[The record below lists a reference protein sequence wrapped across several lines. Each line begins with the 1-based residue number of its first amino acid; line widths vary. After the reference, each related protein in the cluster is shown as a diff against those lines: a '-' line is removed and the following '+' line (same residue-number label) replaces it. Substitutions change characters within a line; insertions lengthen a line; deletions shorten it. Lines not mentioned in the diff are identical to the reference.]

1 MKTHKKILILVLI
14 LLVIAATGI
23 GWVLINYHVIGF
35 HLYPKNASALDLR
48 GETIS
53 VAQYEQLQQAM
64 PDCYIQW
71 DVPFQSGLCASD
83 SAELTIP
90 DLTAAEAE
98 LLPYLPGLKTLHIE
112 ACEDH
117 SLLFSLIH
125 TYPELEIVC
134 SVPIDGQ
141 LYAPDTTQL
150 QLDNV
155 TAEDVD
161 FLTLLSDLT
170 LITVK
175 GSCDAEPLKT
185 LRDHCFGNGIEL
197 RIAAGE
203 HTFSSKDTSL
213 TVENITDAQILPLSM
228 MTQLETLHLP
238 EPEAGADSLLM
249 LVDALPTTEVSWE
262 KTVLGVT
269 YPHDTVEID
278 LTDIVSL
285 AEGQVPGDETA
296 YQKALNYPIL
306 GTEEEVRSSAKVSK
320 FHPLPD
326 KTESTEQL
334 IEEIE
339 SAMAYFPHA
348 EKLVMCGTILDNEK
362 MSDFRE
368 RHRADYKVVWSVQCG
383 ELATRT
389 DTKFF
394 MPTKYHVYYFFT
406 KDTPNLKYCE
416 EVEAV
421 DIGHMLVDDISF
433 VEYMPNLKYLI
444 LTLTSIV
451 DISPLATCKNLVFL
465 EMDWNRVTD
474 YSPLIGCT
482 SLEDLNIGET
492 YGDIAPVLEMPWLK
506 NLWLVGKS
514 HEYIRAA
521 KEGLPN
527 THIGAYYDNPDDGW
541 RQLPNYFAMRDALLM
556 FYML

>member
-1 MKTHKKILILVLI
+1 MKTSKKIFLLVLI
-14 LLVIAATGI
+14 LLVIAAAGI

-35 HLYPKNASALDLR
+35 HLYPKNASSLDLR

-64 PDCYIQW
+64 PDCTIQW

-90 DLTAAEAE
+90 DLTASEAE

-117 SLLFSLIH
+117 SLFLSLIR

-150 QLDNV
+150 QLDSV
-155 TAEDVD
+155 TAEDVE
-161 FLTLLSDLT
+161 FLALLQNLTLVTID
-170 LITVK
+170 
-175 GSCDAEPLKT
+175 GSCDAEPLKA
-185 LRDHCFGNGIEL
+185 LRDHCFSSDIEL
-197 RIAAGE
+197 RLVAGE
-203 HTFSSKDTSL
+203 HIFSSKDTSL
-213 TVENITDAQILPLSM
+213 TVENITDDQILPLSM

-249 LVDALPTTEVSWE
+249 LVDALPTTEVSWK

-269 YPHDTVEID
+269 YPHDAVEID

-306 GTEEEVRSSAKVSK
+306 GTEEAVRSSAKVSK

-326 KTESTEQL
+326 KTEGTEQL
-334 IEEIE
+334 IKEIE

-348 EKLVMCGTILDNEK
+348 EKLVMCGTILDNEL

-368 RHRADYKVVWSVQCG
+368 RHREDYKVVWSVQCG

-394 MPTKYHVYYFFT
+394 MPVKYHVYYFFT

-433 VEYMPNLKYLI
+433 VEYMPNLKYLV
-444 LTLTSIV
+444 LTQTSV
-451 DISPLATCKNLVFL
+451 KDISPLATCKNLVFF
-465 EMDWNRVTD
+465 EINWMRGVDF
-474 YSPLIGCT
+474 SPLLECT
-482 SLEDLNIGET
+482 ALEDLCIGET
-492 YGDIAPVLEMPWLK
+492 LEDITPILKMSWLK
-506 NLWLVGKS
+506 NLWLVGHS
-514 HEYIRAA
+514 HEDIRAA
-521 KEGLPN
+521 KASLPD
-527 THIGAYYDNPDDGW
+527 THIGAYYKKPEDGW
-541 RQLPNYFAMRDALLM
+541 RQLPNYYAMRDTLLM